1 MSRWTINHG
10 DKAVAQAEYIKWQG
24 TVIDMGLPPGWRP
37 YQPGGW
43 TCRSHESHG
52 WLTGRS
58 SLTPLFL
65 FLNFMSPRVPQY
77 IHGGCCEYWLIPLST
92 GSIIVV
98 ARYNR
103 NSIMYFSKGISLT
116 TYFDLVRL
124 KLNNMFI
131 QKSNS
136 QRVRQCFCLS
146 TKQMYCKSKRLIATL
161 CGEIIWKSQL
171 VSLDIKRSSVKLMAV
186 LRQNSQLFFN
196 SWPPSYET

>member
-1 MSRWTINHG
+1 MIDGNCNTWVGEPWIMGTRLNHESWG
-10 DKAVAQAEYIKWQG
+10 VAQAEYISGSDLQG
-24 TVIDMGLPPGWRP
+24 TVIETGLPPGWRP

-52 WLTGRS
+52 WLTGLS

-65 FLNFMSPRVPQY
+65 FLPFTSPRVPQY

-103 NSIMYFSKGISLT
+103 NSIAYFPKGISLT

-146 TKQMYCKSKRLIATL
+146 TKQIHCKSKRLIATL
-161 CGEIIWKSQL
+161 CGEIIWKAQL
-171 VSLDIKRSSVKLMAV
+171 LS
-186 LRQNSQLFFN
+186 
-196 SWPPSYET
+196 